1 MTIAQIIGV
10 AIGFVAL
17 LLASEVV
24 RSIVARQKR
33 PEVNINVGFRRV
45 GTFGS
50 LAHVRPQT
58 LPLPCTG
65 SSGRALVVIF
75 VVALFLA
82 TAVTVK
88 IAWDKTHPDIR
99 SAYGRAYE
107 LCVQEG
113 VRRWD
118 VQEVDRCVE
127 KGRSSWN

>member
-1 MTIAQIIGV
+1 MTIGV
-10 AIGFVAL
+10 AIGLMAL
-17 LLASEVV
+17 LLASGVV

-33 PEVNINVGFRRV
+33 PEVNVGFRRV
-45 GTFGS
+45 GTLGS
-50 LAHVRPQT
+50 LAHVGPQT
-58 LPLPCTG
+58 LPLPSTG
-65 SSGRALVVIF
+65 SPGRALIVIF

-113 VRRWD
+113 VSRWD